1 MLGRDLDDDEDRL
14 RRSRSGGPDEEF
26 DDGPRRPRPD
36 DNDDFD
42 DFDDRPA
49 RRRNWDDDDDER
61 PRRRPASRSS
71 PIPIAVGAV
80 VGLMAAVVGYF
91 GPNSP
96 KLKPISNTLTLP

>member
-49 RRRNWDDDDDER
+49 R
-61 PRRRPASRSS
+61 
-71 PIPIAVGAV
+71 
-80 VGLMAAVVGYF
+80 
-91 GPNSP
+91 
-96 KLKPISNTLTLP
+96 